1 VHWECWAYA
10 RWSGFNEHFDR
21 HHSPNHLP
29 TLRKQGFRI
38 MARIIVSGLMV
49 QYPLGGLNQ
58 WTLAWLVGL
67 QQLGHEVYFVEKSGT
82 WPLAC
87 YDVSKK
93 EMSDDCSY
101 GIGVLDGLL
110 RRFGLQAHWCFV
122 DSKRSYHGMTLGQI
136 RSLFESADL
145 FLDLD
150 GFDWLEEAATVPLR
164 VFVDAEP
171 GWCQIKMEMDRR
183 RAKEWIGHH
192 RYYTVGRNVGT
203 PLSSAPTAGKCWG
216 YLYPPALLDSYRF
229 EPPQR
234 DAPFTTVM
242 NWKSLK
248 GLEFD
253 GQTYGQKDMEFPKFI
268 KLPQLTKA
276 RMEVAV
282 SGPDAPKQQIREYG
296 WNVVSADDSAITVDS
311 YRNYILRSRGEFTV
325 AKNVFVAT
333 NSGWIG
339 DREAYYMATGR
350 PVVLQDTGFGA
361 HFPVGRGVFAVRTVE
376 EAACAIDSINSDFD
390 NHSKAAHELANEFF
404 SARKVLAKFLGELG
418 F

>member
-1 VHWECWAYA
+1 
-10 RWSGFNEHFDR
+10 
-21 HHSPNHLP
+21 
-29 TLRKQGFRI
+29 

-110 RRFGLQAHWCFV
+110 RRFGHQAHWCFV
-122 DSKRSYHGMTLGQI
+122 DSNRSYRGMTVGQM
-136 RSLFESADL
+136 RSLFKSADL

-203 PLSSAPTAGKCWG
+203 PLSSAPTA
-216 YLYPPALLDSYRF
+216 
-229 EPPQR
+229 
-234 DAPFTTVM
+234 
-242 NWKSLK
+242 
-248 GLEFD
+248 
-253 GQTYGQKDMEFPKFI
+253 
-268 KLPQLTKA
+268 
-276 RMEVAV
+276 
-282 SGPDAPKQQIREYG
+282 
-296 WNVVSADDSAITVDS
+296 
-311 YRNYILRSRGEFTV
+311 
-325 AKNVFVAT
+325 
-333 NSGWIG
+333 
-339 DREAYYMATGR
+339 
-350 PVVLQDTGFGA
+350 
-361 HFPVGRGVFAVRTVE
+361 
-376 EAACAIDSINSDFD
+376 
-390 NHSKAAHELANEFF
+390 
-404 SARKVLAKFLGELG
+404 
-418 F
+418 